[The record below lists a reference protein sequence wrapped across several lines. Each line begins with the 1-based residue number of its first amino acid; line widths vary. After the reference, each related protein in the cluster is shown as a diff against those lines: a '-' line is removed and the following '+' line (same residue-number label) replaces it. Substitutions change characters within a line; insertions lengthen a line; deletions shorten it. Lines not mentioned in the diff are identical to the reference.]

1 MYKFQLRF
9 AEKRRKVNISYTMDM
24 RKKKKNCGGRHL
36 IITTLEGTDK
46 NGCCLGFS
54 LKEF

>member
-24 RKKKKNCGGRHL
+24 RKKKK
-36 IITTLEGTDK
+36 IVEVDI
-46 NGCCLGFS
+46 
-54 LKEF
+54 